1 MKIYILVF
9 FLIITFIH
17 CSLTEDSVTAD
28 IVYIID
34 EYTQTRTEILD
45 WLSNAISGMEQ
56 VLQGKGVGKT
66 QNPNRYGLITFG
78 SEDIPKAS
86 FFNDSFF
93 TNYDEFFQLI
103 RPLIN
108 SKPLINT
115 LTDGYHAI
123 EMALSY
129 PYRIDATRF
138 LIFVSPRQQDLYINP
153 RFREYLVQRL
163 LSEPVITN
171 FLLNVSYYTDVV
183 PITPSL
189 LITTLGKLIM
199 GENSTTYY
207 INKIDSNGFLKT
219 IWNLTMDKLARK
231 QVVDNGFDYT
241 ELIEEYLAKTLT
253 NNIPIPSSF
262 WDINN
267 ILNRNLLNSEYLT
280 QAFLSTIQSLLAK

>member
-1 MKIYILVF
+1 MKIYTLVF
-9 FLIITFIH
+9 LLIITFIH
-17 CSLTEDSVTAD
+17 CNLAEDSLTAD
-28 IVYIID
+28 IVYIVD
-34 EYTQTRTEILD
+34 EYTQTRTEILN

-56 VLQGKGVGKT
+56 VLQSKGLGKT

-78 SEDIPKAS
+78 SEDTPKTS

-93 TNYDEFFQLI
+93 TNYEEFYQLI
-103 RPLIN
+103 GPLIN
-108 SKPLINT
+108 SKPLTDT

-123 EMALSY
+123 ETALSY

-138 LIFVSPRQQDLYINP
+138 LVFVSPRQQDLYINP
-153 RFREYLVQRL
+153 HFREYLVQRL

-171 FLLNVSYYTDVV
+171 FFLNVSYYTDVV
-183 PITPSL
+183 PITPAL

-207 INKIDSNGFLKT
+207 INKMESNGILKT
-219 IWNLTMDKLARK
+219 VWSLAVDKFAKK
-231 QVVDNGFDYT
+231 QAINSGFDYT
-241 ELIEEYLAKTLT
+241 QLIEDYLAKALA
-253 NNIPIPSSF
+253 NNVPIPSSL

-267 ILNRNLLNSEYLT
+267 ILNSNILNSEYLT